1 MSDSRRVAGAAG
13 GALGLGAFAA
23 LFGTCCVAPWT
34 VGLLGAGG
42 AIALARLSFL
52 QPYLIAG
59 TLGLLG
65 IAFWWAYRPQP
76 ACGGVACSAPSRRPL
91 RWIVWSACLLI
102 GALAVMT
109 WLHRVAAFAA
119 VQQ

>member
-34 VGLLGAGG
+34 VGLLGVTG
-42 AIALARLSFL
+42 AVTLARLSFL
-52 QPYLIAG
+52 QPYLILG

-65 IAFWWAYRPQP
+65 IAFWWAYRPQA
-76 ACGGVACSAPSRRPL
+76 ACADGACETTSRRRL
-91 RWIVWSACLLI
+91 RWMVWLACILI
-102 GALAVMT
+102 CALVAVT
-109 WLHRVAAFAA
+109 WLHWRVVFK
-119 VQQ
+119 